1 MILIKLHNSHDV
13 ARLYM
18 HLFCMAVDSF
28 FCGKRLSPY
37 LDYEL
42 STRVVRGV
50 IYVRISL
57 YTAES
62 KKLSQELTKL
72 RILLDDDS
80 RTIAIMQI
88 AADKKQFFG
97 IAGNDQPDFKAL
109 NKELNELD
117 SRPWQDIDSFRSV
130 IPQENQLVGGRFYPL
145 PDKGEPAIGDSNVTL
160 SLDKSFAD
168 SHEELLP
175 LFWHFAMLTSASI
188 KSELYRQAGF
198 FGATISRNPKHRAI
212 KLTQHYHGAAEV
224 TLLTKDIRDMVG
236 DMILDLNDNNAYIR
250 MTSELRSVSLSV
262 PDRMFPDPMV
272 IFERTG
278 VILGAKGWKRIAT
291 DKNCALVLSHM
302 KVTVSSGRN
311 RSSVKISSIL
321 DSIGS

>member
-1 MILIKLHNSHDV
+1 VI
-13 ARLYM
+13 
-18 HLFCMAVDSF
+18 
-28 FCGKRLSPY
+28 
-37 LDYEL
+37 
-42 STRVVRGV
+42 RGT

-57 YTAES
+57 YAPKA
-62 KKLSQELTKL
+62 KKFSQEIAKL
-72 RILLDDDS
+72 KIPIDETS
-80 RTIAIMQI
+80 RAIAILQI
-88 AADKKQFFG
+88 AVDKQQAFG
-97 IAGNDQPDFKAL
+97 IVGDKEPDFDTL
-109 NKELNELD
+109 NKELIKLET
-117 SRPWQDIDSFRSV
+117 RPWQDIDSFDL
-130 IPQENQLVGGRFYPL
+130 IDPQDNQLEQGAFYML
-145 PDKGEPAIGDSNVTL
+145 RDKKELATRNVNIAF

-168 SHEELLP
+168 THGQLLP
-175 LFWHFAMLTSASI
+175 LFWHLTLQTSANI
-188 KSELYRQAGF
+188 HCGLYDQLGF
-198 FGATISRNPKHRAI
+198 YGIGTSHRPKNRMTT
-212 KLTQHYHGAAEV
+212 LVQHYRAAS
-224 TLLTKDIRDMVG
+224 DITQNLDDIQG
-236 DMILDLNDNNAYIR
+236 LINDMILDLNDNNAYIR